1 MNNVGKRLLVFFIG
15 VPIVIAI
22 ILLSFYNHL
31 ILNIFIIL
39 TAILGS
45 REFYKMLIPNN
56 TLFPLPIIIILS
68 AALPLVGYILGII
81 GLDFNIVS
89 WIFVFEVVV
98 LMGIQAFT
106 EKEFSNSVSKLS
118 LSALIIFY
126 TGYLSTFI
134 SRLTIL
140 PENST
145 QLIILFFLLVFMCD
159 SLAWFFGVLFGKS
172 TRGYVAVSPNKSLVG
187 FLGGIV
193 GSVVSAIAIKLIY
206 PEVFSGS
213 YWKIILLAIL
223 CGLSTIVGDLIE
235 SILKRSCNVKDSGV
249 LIPGRGG
256 VLDSVDSLLA
266 TAPVYFILVYFLYL
280 R

>member
-15 VPIVIAI
+15 IPII
-22 ILLSFYNHL
+22 ICIVLLSFYNHL
-31 ILNIFIIL
+31 ILNICIMAA
-39 TAILGS
+39 AILGA
-45 REFYKMLIPNN
+45 REFYRMLAPSYK
-56 TLFPLPIIIILS
+56 LLPLPAIMILS
-68 AALPLVGYILGII
+68 GTLSIVSYILGII
-81 GLDFNIVS
+81 GLDLNIVS
-89 WIFVFEVVV
+89 WIYVFEVVI
-98 LMGIQAFT
+98 LMGILAFT
-106 EKEFSNSVSKLS
+106 EKEFSNSVTELA

-126 TGYLSTFI
+126 CGYLCTFI
-134 SRLTIL
+134 SRLTFL
-140 PENST
+140 QEYST
-145 QLIILFFLLVFMCD
+145 QFIILFFLLVFMCD

-193 GSVVSAIAIKLIY
+193 GSIASGILMKLLC
-206 PEVFSGS
+206 PEVFAGPF
-213 YWKIILLAIL
+213 WKMIVLSVV

-235 SILKRSCNVKDSGV
+235 SIFKRSCNVKDSGV

-266 TAPVYFILVYFLYL
+266 TAPVYFILIFFLYL